1 MQSIKSVR
9 GTGDVAKSTYANE
22 SRKALLSVIGMLL
35 GLCTYFLSRFVDSI
49 DAYTER
55 ISRVERELQDLQTRE
70 KYDLD
75 RLERNEKRC
84 NDAVECCSGVEVQLK
99 TMRR

>member
-35 GLCTYFLSRFVDSI
+35 GLCAYFLSRFVD
-49 DAYTER
+49 AYAER
-55 ISRVERELQDLQTRE
+55 ISHVERELQDLQTRE